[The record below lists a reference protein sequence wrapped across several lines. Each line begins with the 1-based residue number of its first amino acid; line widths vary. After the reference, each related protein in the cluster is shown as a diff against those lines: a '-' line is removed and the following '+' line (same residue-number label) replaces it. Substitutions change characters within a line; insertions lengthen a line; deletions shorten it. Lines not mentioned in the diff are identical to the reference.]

1 MEHLLPGSEFE
12 GEVRVDDSARDLIPL
27 LLLAIAELRTGRF
40 GRRSIVDAKVE
51 DSGVLDS
58 VVEDR
63 WKPLL
68 AELRKWL
75 WEEVMV

>member
-1 MEHLLPGSEFE
+1 
-12 GEVRVDDSARDLIPL
+12 
-27 LLLAIAELRTGRF
+27 
-40 GRRSIVDAKVE
+40 VE

-75 WEEVMV
+75 WEGVVV